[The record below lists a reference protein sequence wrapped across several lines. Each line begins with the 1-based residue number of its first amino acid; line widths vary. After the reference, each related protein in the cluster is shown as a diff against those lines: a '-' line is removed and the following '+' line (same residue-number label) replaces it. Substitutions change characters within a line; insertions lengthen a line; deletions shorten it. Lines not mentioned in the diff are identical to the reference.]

1 MPITKVTESP
11 PRLTSVVDPPPGEQC
26 RYGVAFPFQV
36 APRLAALL
44 CCLRNEGYPAGD
56 FENGSD
62 VFLFD
67 SLDNIDPAKAI
78 PIVRNTHYVNA
89 RGERRIVIEYPVTGA
104 FVPLGALDADGRP
117 HPHAGTGFGVGES
130 WEFPLLGKGHYNKA
144 HKRNKMIMRLT
155 VYQLSYDTNFFL
167 IPDTDV
173 YCSER
178 PLRAAEAGSEWII
191 MWPGLKQG
199 IPDGNDL
206 LIPVGATRGDARLR
220 FPGPSQPSDPRAAG
234 IARWR
239 CHDGKWSP
247 VSFVPVV
254 ISDKGG
260 EWIESSIVRDLDG
273 SLLFS
278 ARGCGERV
286 NHLIRVWRSEDNGVT
301 WRLAIEVPDAR
312 GQAPVTLNAAADGTP
327 YLICSRYGHERDWL
341 IIYPLNEK
349 RDGLEQAIDVRNALE
364 EFGPPPKGPVWFMDH
379 SQGETLQL
387 GDGQWHHILS
397 YRNMDR
403 GEHAAGA
410 PTPWTGQY
418 LEEVFSDGPARPVWR
433 FE

>member
-1 MPITKVTESP
+1 MSIRQVTAGP
-11 PRLTSVVDPPPGEQC
+11 PRLTTVVDPPPAEQC
-26 RYGVAFPFQV
+26 CYGVAFPFQV
-36 APRLAALL
+36 APRLGGLL

-78 PIVRNTHYVNA
+78 PIVRNTHYVNT
-89 RGERRIVIEYPVTGA
+89 RGERRIVIEYPVIGG
-104 FVPLGALDADGRP
+104 FVPLGALGDDGQP
-117 HPHAGTGFGVGES
+117 HPHAGTGFGIGQS
-130 WEFPLLGKGHYNKA
+130 LDFPLLGKGHYNKV
-144 HKRNKMIMRLT
+144 HKQNKMVSRMA
-155 VYQLSYDTNFFL
+155 VYQLSYDTHFFL

-173 YCSER
+173 YCGEQ
-178 PLRAAEAGSEWII
+178 PLRAAESGSEWVLRG
-191 MWPGLKQG
+191 PGLKQG

-206 LIPVGATRGDARLR
+206 LCPTSASTG
-220 FPGPSQPSDPRAAG
+220 DPRIVMSIHDPHEHKASG

-239 CHDGKWSP
+239 CDDGKWSP
-247 VSFVPVV
+247 LTFVPVA
-254 ISDKGG
+254 KGQKDAKWM
-260 EWIESSIVRDLDG
+260 EASMVRDLDG

-278 ARGCGERV
+278 ARGAGGPL
-286 NHLIRVWRSEDNGVT
+286 NHLIRVWRSDDNGES
-301 WRLAIEVPDAR
+301 WRLAFETPESR
-312 GQAPVTLNAAADGTP
+312 GQAPITLNSAADGTP

-349 RDGLEQAIDVRNALE
+349 RDGLEQPIDVRNALE

-387 GDGQWHHILS
+387 GDDQWHHILS

-403 GEHAAGA
+403 GEHSAGA
-410 PTPWTGQY
+410 PTPWTGQF
-418 LEEVFSDGPARPVWR
+418 LEELFSDGPSRPAWR